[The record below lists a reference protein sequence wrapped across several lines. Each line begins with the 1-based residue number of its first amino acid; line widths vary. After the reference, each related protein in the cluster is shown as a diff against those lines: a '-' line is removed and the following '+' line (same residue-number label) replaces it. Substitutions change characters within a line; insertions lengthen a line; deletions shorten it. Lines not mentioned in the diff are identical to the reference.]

1 GFHITFVNSEFN
13 HRRLVRSRGKEVVKG
28 LPDFWF
34 EAIPDGL
41 PPFDSDATQC
51 AAQLIGV
58 PYVQLWMSL
67 AVSFLGYLQY
77 KELAQ
82 RGIVPFKDE
91 HFVSDGTLEMPID
104 WIPGMPNM
112 RIKDIPSF
120 IRTTDPDDIM
130 LNFVMEVSQE
140 CLNLSSII
148 FNTFNEFDKR
158 SATSSCI
165 QIL

>member
-1 GFHITFVNSEFN
+1 MELLSKLNSSPQ
-13 HRRLVRSRGKEVVKG
+13 VPPVTCIVC
-28 LPDFWF
+28 
-34 EAIPDGL
+34 DGL
-41 PPFDSDATQC
+41 MNFGTK

-58 PYVQLWMSL
+58 PYIQLWMSS

-82 RGIVPFKDE
+82 RGIVPFIDE
-91 HFVSDGTLEMPID
+91 HFVSNEKLEMPID

-130 LNFVMEVSQE
+130 LNFVIEVSQK
-140 CLNLSSII
+140 CLNSSSII
-148 FNTFNEFDKR
+148 FNNLQY
-158 SATSSCI
+158 I
-165 QIL
+165 Q